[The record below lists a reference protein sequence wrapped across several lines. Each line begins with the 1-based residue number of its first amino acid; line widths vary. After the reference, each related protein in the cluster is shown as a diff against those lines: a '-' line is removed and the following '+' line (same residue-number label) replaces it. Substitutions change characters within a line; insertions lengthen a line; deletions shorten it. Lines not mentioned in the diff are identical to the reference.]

1 MPHIHINIQ
10 AERQRLTG
18 NLIKPAL
25 MKSLLPKRRGEERS
39 EMRGGGV
46 KEDKVARIDDAH

>member
-1 MPHIHINIQ
+1 MPRIHINTH
-10 AERQRLTG
+10 AERQQVTG

-25 MKSLLPKRRGEERS
+25 MKSLLPKRRGEERR
-39 EMRGGGV
+39 EMKGGV

>member
-1 MPHIHINIQ
+1 MPRIHINTRAGRHQ
-10 AERQRLTG
+10 LTG

-25 MKSLLPKRRGEERS
+25 MKSLLPKRRGEERR

-46 KEDKVARIDDAH
+46 KEDKVVRIDDAH